1 MTKQWLL
8 SLLAAFVGGW
18 VVNGWYADS
27 LAYAAASAA
36 TAAQEVANKREFEQ
50 GEALEKWLAKN
61 SINER
66 VILRESVKLVDRPI
80 YHNICL
86 DPDGLRLI
94 NAAKNGAAIEH
105 PKAVP
110 NP

>member
-8 SLLAAFVGGW
+8 SLLAAFIGGW
-18 VVNGWYADS
+18 AVNGWYADS
-27 LAYAAASAA
+27 LAYAASEAA
-36 TAAQEVANKREFEQ
+36 TAAQEKANKREFEQ

-66 VILRESVKLVDRPI
+66 VILRESVKLVDRPV
-80 YHNICL
+80 YHNVCL

-94 NAAKNGAAIEH
+94 NAAKNGTAIK
-105 PKAVP
+105 PAKAVS